1 MPSKDSPSCLWKN
14 WLLASRRDIV
24 HRPTECLLLWA
35 IWVSNNSIINYI
47 CLDWPISFPKE
58 DTLHEDK
65 QECIKGHGSW
75 ALSLQPQPS
84 VRSSKD
90 RGQRCCQKAG
100 QQLWSFQSQ
109 SHQDNQSPKVRSS
122 SLDCWSRWYKGKVPT
137 FNRFLCIFVTLSA
150 GSPLSARPKSD
161 HKLEVEFFVS
171 LIILLNMQ
179 GWQEDGVKVPYKLTF
194 SVINCSAILT
204 SENTFH
210 LRGFFVDH
218 LRTTM
223 ICRYT
228 LLRYEDLVA
237 DFESTVSV
245 LFSHLD
251 ILWTEE
257 TRSLCM
263 FFLFS
268 F

>member
-1 MPSKDSPSCLWKN
+1 M
-14 WLLASRRDIV
+14 
-24 HRPTECLLLWA
+24 
-35 IWVSNNSIINYI
+35 
-47 CLDWPISFPKE
+47 
-58 DTLHEDK
+58 
-65 QECIKGHGSW
+65 
-75 ALSLQPQPS
+75 
-84 VRSSKD
+84 
-90 RGQRCCQKAG
+90 
-100 QQLWSFQSQ
+100 
-109 SHQDNQSPKVRSS
+109 
-122 SLDCWSRWYKGKVPT
+122 
-137 FNRFLCIFVTLSA
+137 LCIFVTLSA
-150 GSPLSARPKSD
+150 GSPLSARPESD

-171 LIILLNMQ
+171 LIISMNMQ

-194 SVINCSAILT
+194 SVTNCLAILT

-245 LFSHLD
+245 LFSFLG

-257 TRSLCM
+257 TRFLCT
-263 FFLFS
+263 FFFFS
-268 F
+268 FSFQENGARPHQCC